1 MSINNVVLITVIY
14 FVICLFILL
23 QTCIQ
28 RHKGQHRTRI
38 TNIILTQIQRDN
50 EHKERQ
56 TKTIQINLENVD
68 NLRREEKQKHTN
80 NRQLKEM

>member
-1 MSINNVVLITVIY
+1 
-14 FVICLFILL
+14 LFILL

-28 RHKGQHRTRI
+28 RHKAQHRTRI

-50 EHKERQ
+50 GQNSHIQERQ
-56 TKTIQINLENVD
+56 TKTLQIQLENENDLPRV
-68 NLRREEKQKHTN
+68 EKQKHTN